1 MRKACAETLFHIRRQ
16 LMSHET
22 LEQFRQLVLDD
33 MALQERLRAVPVR
46 AEFITLT
53 LQLGA
58 ERGYD
63 FTVDDIEDVLRANQ
77 RAWLERWL
85 EV

>member
-1 MRKACAETLFHIRRQ
+1 
-16 LMSHET
+16 MSHEN

-33 MALQERLRAVPVR
+33 TALQERLRAVPVR
-46 AEFITLT
+46 AKFITLM

-63 FTVDDIEDVLRANQ
+63 FTVDDIEDMLRANQ